1 MKRIKRWLR
10 SRTGLVVVISL
21 LVIVALLTIV
31 GSQLGWWSLAMD
43 YLTGTAGGGVDVT
56 VRSFTATGESGRA
69 VLRWQTTAERN
80 CRGFH
85 LYRAVSGTTS
95 FVQVNS
101 SLIAG
106 KPPTGGTYRF
116 NDMTVQAST
125 TYEYRLLAVGQQ
137 GQQVVLTTVTVEIP

>member
-1 MKRIKRWLR
+1 MI
-10 SRTGLVVVISL
+10 VVISL

-85 LYRAVSGTTS
+85 LYRAESGTTS
-95 FVQVNS
+95 FVKVNG

-106 KPPTGGTYRF
+106 KPPAGGSYRF
-116 NDMTVQAST
+116 NDLTVTADT
-125 TYEYRLLAVGQQ
+125 AYDYRLLAEGQQ
-137 GQQVVLTTVTVEIP
+137 GQQVVLTTATAEIP